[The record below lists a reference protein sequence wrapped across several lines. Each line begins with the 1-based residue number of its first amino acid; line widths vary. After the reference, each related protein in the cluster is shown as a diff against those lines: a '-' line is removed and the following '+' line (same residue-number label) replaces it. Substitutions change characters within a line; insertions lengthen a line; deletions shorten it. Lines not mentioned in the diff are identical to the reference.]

1 LAADAIADTDTGFP
15 DNVRELPN
23 LAEWIGVT
31 KRQLY
36 AWAAVQLQRLL
47 MLARNAQ

>member
-1 LAADAIADTDTGFP
+1 LRTLGP
-15 DNVRELPN
+15 GNVRELPN